1 MKDTPWFWLWLWL
14 PVALWSFG
22 ILGAI
27 FYGAAARF
35 GWIEYIIG
43 ACN

>member
-1 MKDTPWFWLWLWL
+1 MRDTPWFWLWL
-14 PVALWSFG
+14 PVALWSVA
-22 ILGAI
+22 ILGVVLYEALG
-27 FYGAAARF
+27 Y

>member
-1 MKDTPWFWLWLWL
+1 MSEANPPWFWLWL

-22 ILGAI
+22 VLGVVL
-27 FYGAAARF
+27 YGAAARF